1 MVTITT
7 PIGKEL
13 EEFIGREVREGH
25 AATKTQVVR
34 QALEFLREERAF
46 ERIREAEE
54 DIKVGRIYKGNLRK
68 LIKKLPS

>member
-1 MVTITT
+1 MATITT

-13 EEFIGREVREGH
+13 EDFIKREVREGN

-34 QALEFLREERAF
+34 QALELLREERAL
-46 ERIREAEE
+46 ERIREAED
-54 DIKVGRIYKGNLRK
+54 DIENKRIYKGDLQK

>member
-1 MVTITT
+1 MTTITT

-13 EEFIGREVREGH
+13 EEFIGREMREGR

-34 QALEFLREERAF
+34 QALELLREERAL

-54 DIKVGRIYKGNLRK
+54 DIKRGRVYRGNLRK

>member
-1 MVTITT
+1 MATITT

-13 EEFIGREVREGH
+13 EDFIKREVREGN

-34 QALEFLREERAF
+34 QALELLREERAL
-46 ERIREAEE
+46 ERIREAED
-54 DIKVGRIYKGNLRK
+54 DIKNRRIYKGDLQK

>member
-1 MVTITT
+1 MATITT

-13 EEFIGREVREGH
+13 EDFIKREVREGN

-34 QALEFLREERAF
+34 QALELLREERAL
-46 ERIREAEE
+46 ERIYEAED
-54 DIKVGRIYKGNLRK
+54 DIKNRRIYKGDLQK